1 MRRYAKLFFI
11 AFVWVLSFQ
20 YEGAAQTKTV
30 MEITV
35 MDALTSEKVE
45 YATVSSTDAKG
56 GKIES
61 YAVSDADGHVCFEG
75 LASGS
80 HILKAELLG
89 YETADKKVVLGKSE
103 VRRDTLYLSPSKEAL
118 EAATISA
125 PGNNMVI
132 KKDTVEYNAGSY
144 LMTDNDLLED
154 LLKKLPGVEVDDD
167 GKVLVNGEKVN
178 KITIGGKTFFLN
190 DPKLATKNIPAKYIK
205 KIKVIEKN
213 RNRRSL
219 PELMTGKE
227 KRSLTWMSEIRWARA
242 FSEISWAASV
252 MMSQG
257 ETSVFRVLHL
267 SDNSIRI
274 DS

>member
-1 MRRYAKLFFI
+1 
-11 AFVWVLSFQ
+11 
-20 YEGAAQTKTV
+20 
-30 MEITV
+30 